1 MERFYYSFAYFLI
14 PFLFSR
20 IPLTYFELNYPYE
33 KIYTEEDICPSYV
46 LIATF
51 IQATMFAL
59 IPCCLIGCLV
69 ERIVATVKVATYE
82 IYYYP
87 RFFDAYI
94 IVNYF
99 CAVGV
104 GGLYTFGYFTPLHEA
119 ILALAGTAA
128 ATLGT
133 VIIIILSERSK
144 HNSSPRYT
152 LSKRYQQLENHKA
165 MKCTV
170 VYVSFAGMMNIIFS
184 VLYLLNQY
192 ADSRYWANV
201 AGIAINVHIA
211 IYANIMQYV
220 GYISNRQMYE
230 LTSGI
235 AMKKLRE
242 I

>member
-1 MERFYYSFAYFLI
+1 M
-14 PFLFSR
+14 
-20 IPLTYFELNYPYE
+20 
-33 KIYTEEDICPSYV
+33 
-46 LIATF
+46 
-51 IQATMFAL
+51 
-59 IPCCLIGCLV
+59 
-69 ERIVATVKVATYE
+69 
-82 IYYYP
+82 
-87 RFFDAYI
+87 
-94 IVNYF
+94 
-99 CAVGV
+99 
-104 GGLYTFGYFTPLHEA
+104 
-119 ILALAGTAA
+119 LALAGTAA

-133 VIIIILSERSK
+133 VIIIVLSERSK

-242 I
+242 IRDLFPGRRRIHEAQPLEPKARKAIGINGKELYVEAKQDDYFSQLEAQWNEKLP